1 MRFKLWNVK
10 IYVEYLIIF
19 FVILVIAFNNLRSY
33 FSNYVI
39 CFLFVAFHEFSH
51 ILVAALLGV
60 ECTNI
65 NIRLCGM
72 NAVFK
77 PRSRLSLKWLYI
89 LIAGPLSNIL
99 LAIAFNRVEFIRDIN
114 FALALVNLLPIY
126 PLDGYGIFKM
136 VLEFLVPRPFAEKV
150 LSATKIFLLTALFL
164 LGGFLIISIKNPAV
178 LIFAIYIVTLRSA
191 REVRNLKY
199 VSRKLQKYY
208 KILLNLLHF
217 CSKFSII

>member
-10 IYVEYLIIF
+10 IYVEHLIVF

-51 ILVAALLGV
+51 IFAAALLEV

-77 PRSRLSLKWLYI
+77 PKSRLSIKWLYI
-89 LIAGPLSNIL
+89 LIAGPLSNII
-99 LAIAFNRVEFIRDIN
+99 LAIAFKRVEFIRNIN

-126 PLDGYGIFKM
+126 PLDGYSIFKM
-136 VLEFLVPRPFAEKV
+136 VLEFLVPRLFAEKV
-150 LSATKIFLLTALFL
+150 LSTIKIFLLTALFL
-164 LGGFLIISIKNPAV
+164 LGGFLIISIKNPTV
-178 LIFAIYIVTLRSA
+178 LIFTIYIVTLRSA
-191 REVRNLKY
+191 
-199 VSRKLQKYY
+199 
-208 KILLNLLHF
+208 
-217 CSKFSII
+217 

>member
-1 MRFKLWNVK
+1 MRFKLCNVK
-10 IYVEYLIIF
+10 IYIEYLIIF
-19 FVILVIAFNNLRSY
+19 FIILVIAFNNLRNY

-51 ILVAALLGV
+51 VFVAALLGV

-77 PRSRLSLKWLYI
+77 PKNSLSIKWLYI

-114 FALALVNLLPIY
+114 FALAVVNLLPIY
-126 PLDGYGIFKM
+126 PLDGYSIFKM
-136 VLEFLVPRPFAEKV
+136 ILEFFVPKKIAVKA
-150 LSATKIFLLTALFL
+150 LSMVKIFLLTTLFL
-164 LGGFLIISIKNPAV
+164 LGIFLIVYIKNPAV
-178 LIFAIYIVTLRSA
+178 LIFAIYIVTLRNA
-191 REVRNLKY
+191 
-199 VSRKLQKYY
+199 
-208 KILLNLLHF
+208 
-217 CSKFSII
+217 